1 MAPWLINAL
10 LLLFGIV
17 LNVGAQALLKHAV
30 QARAIGIAELFS
42 SLPALFLTWPV
53 LLGLVLY
60 AASVA
65 NWLVVLSRL
74 PLSYAYP
81 AMSLGYVLSFALG
94 VWLFHEEWSARQVI
108 GLAVIIVG
116 VALITPAPRPVL

>member
-10 LLLFGIV
+10 LLLLGIV

-30 QARAIGIAELFS
+30 HGRSLGLAELAA

-53 LLGLVLY
+53 LLGLILY

-94 VWLFHEEWSARQVI
+94 VWLFQEDWSARQVI
-108 GLAVIIVG
+108 GLER
-116 VALITPAPRPVL
+116 LI